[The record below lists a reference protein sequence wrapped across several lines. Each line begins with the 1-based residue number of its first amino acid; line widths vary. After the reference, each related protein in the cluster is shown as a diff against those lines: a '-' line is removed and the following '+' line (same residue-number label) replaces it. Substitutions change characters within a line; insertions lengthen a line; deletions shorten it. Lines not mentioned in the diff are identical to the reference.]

1 LSPGSNE
8 VNILKI
14 AIIGTG
20 GIGAYY
26 GARLAAG
33 GHDVHFLIRSDYEY
47 VKAHGLRV
55 ESIYGDFSIS
65 APNVYNDITEMPK
78 CELVCIATKGTSND
92 TIFPLIDNVLLEN
105 GNIILMQ
112 NGFGYEEKLVALYP
126 DAHVFAGLC
135 FVCSFREGPGYIN
148 HVAYG
153 KITVAPY
160 NDGDTNTEKVAGV
173 FKDSGMSTVVID
185 GLVEARFRKLVWNIP
200 YNGLTVLLDCT
211 TQLLAKEQSAKALV
225 IEMMQEIVDAAAAC
239 GITIEPEFMDE
250 MLEYTDKMPPY
261 DPSMKLDWDNNRP
274 LEIKAIYTNVIEYAA
289 ERGYEMVRARML
301 KLLLETMEARR

>member
-1 LSPGSNE
+1 
-8 VNILKI
+8 VYFLKV

-47 VKAHGLRV
+47 VKEHGLRV
-55 ESIYGDFSIS
+55 ESIYGDFSIGK
-65 APNVYNDITEMPK
+65 PNVYNDISKMPK
-78 CELVCIATKGTSND
+78 CELVCISTKGTAND
-92 TIFPLIDNVLLEN
+92 TIFPLIDNVLEEN
-105 GNIILMQ
+105 GNILLMQ
-112 NGFGYEEKLVALYP
+112 NGFGNEEELVKLYP

-135 FVCSFREGPGYIN
+135 FVCSFREGPGYIK

-153 KITVAPY
+153 KITIAPY
-160 NDGDTNTEKVAGV
+160 KDGNVNTEKVAAT
-173 FKDSGMSTVVID
+173 FKDSGMSTAVID

-211 TQLLAKEQSAKALV
+211 TQLLAKDHSAKAFV
-225 IEMMQEIVDAAAAC
+225 IEMMQEIIDAAAAC

-274 LEIKAIYTNVIEYAA
+274 LEIKAIYANVIEYAA